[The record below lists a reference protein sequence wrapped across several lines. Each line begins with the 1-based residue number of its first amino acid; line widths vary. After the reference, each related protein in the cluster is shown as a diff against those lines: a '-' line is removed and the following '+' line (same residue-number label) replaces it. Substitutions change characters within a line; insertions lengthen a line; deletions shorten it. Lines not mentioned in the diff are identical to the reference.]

1 MFAPRHRACIITE
14 QGVRLYVDISN
25 QLSKKM
31 EYTLY
36 SVLRVMV
43 DAYFD
48 DENEYERLIAML
60 NENTSVEVAERFVSL
75 EIMHNDLEVA
85 KSDLEEAYSDLEEAQ
100 SDLEVANSNL
110 KVANSNLE
118 VANSN
123 LKEAQSDLEGAE
135 SRIRELEAEVEDL
148 KKQLNSKYI

>member
-1 MFAPRHRACIITE
+1 
-14 QGVRLYVDISN
+14 
-25 QLSKKM
+25 
-31 EYTLY
+31 
-36 SVLRVMV
+36 MV

-85 KSDLEEAYSDLEEAQ
+85 
-100 SDLEVANSNL
+100 
-110 KVANSNLE
+110 
-118 VANSN
+118 NSN
-123 LKEAQSDLEGAE
+123 LKEAYSDLEGAE

>member
-14 QGVRLYVDISN
+14 QVVRLYVDISN

-48 DENEYERLIAML
+48 DENEYGRLIAML
-60 NENTSVEVAERFVSL
+60 NENTGVEVTERFVSL
-75 EIMHNDLEVA
+75 EIMYNDLEVA
-85 KSDLEEAYSDLEEAQ
+85 NSNLKEAYSDLEEAQ
-100 SDLEVANSNL
+100 SDLE
-110 KVANSNLE
+110 VANSNLE

>member
-14 QGVRLYVDISN
+14 QVVRLYVDVSN

-110 KVANSNLE
+110 E

>member
-14 QGVRLYVDISN
+14 QVVRLYVDISN

-110 KVANSNLE
+110 E